1 LIGRVA
7 QLVRAL
13 LSHSRGPGFESLRAH
28 SNPVFPFFEKR
39 MMHSKLAL
47 LVILAALSI
56 SGEALAQNPSPAQ
69 AQQMLQNNP
78 ALLQQLRQRI
88 MTSGLTPD
96 QVRAR
101 LRAEGYPETLLDA
114 YLPGAT
120 GTPDTTAATDD
131 VFSAIS
137 QLGIADTVDVALLR
151 CGVNPDTLAIPDT
164 LASGLI
170 DTTLNKRRSAPRR
183 DSALTACTARNES
196 MGRGLGR
203 PRADAD
209 SGFTIFGLD
218 FFRNATSQFDPNL
231 SGPVDANYRINPGD
245 RLVLVLTGD
254 VEQSYTLNVT
264 REGFVV
270 IPQVGQIWVN
280 NLTMAE
286 LENVLYSR
294 LGRVYSGVR
303 RGAGATTH
311 FYVTPARLSSNQ
323 IYVTGDVLRPGSYRI
338 SSAGTALSALYAAR
352 GPSDNGSLRQ
362 VLVRRGGV
370 AVDTLDVYDYLLNG
384 NTSHD
389 VRLNNSDLVF
399 VPIHGP
405 RARIVGAVA
414 RPATYEIRPNETLA
428 DALRFAGGF
437 TAIASR
443 RRVQIERIVPPAQR
457 APGGR
462 DRIVTEIVSD
472 AFLTGTGPNFPV
484 LDGDVIRVFTV
495 ATRVRNRI
503 TVTGDVWSPGSI
515 GLAPAMR
522 VSDALRIAGGVRPD
536 VYLGQVL
543 ITRTMPDSSRIQLR
557 AALRDTTGAVVN
569 DLPLLEDDDIRVFST
584 SEFRPTRYVAINGAV
599 RKSGQFPYRE
609 GMTIRDLVLLAGG
622 LDQSA
627 YLNEAEMARLPQN
640 RTGGVTATTFR
651 VPLDSSY
658 IFERSVDGKYLGP
671 PGLPAPSGPNP
682 EVVVRPYDNV
692 LILRQPNW
700 ELQRTAVV
708 AGEVRYPGRYTLKTK
723 SEKITDLIQRAGGL
737 TPDGYANGVV
747 FYRTRNGVGRIG
759 IELPD
764 VLRNAKSLD
773 NLPLQDGDSLFIPR
787 FSSVVSVQGAVNSP
801 VSVTY
806 SPGKTLDYYIRAAGG
821 PSRKADLGSAY
832 VTQPNGKV
840 EANQSN
846 FLLPD
851 VVPKPLAGST
861 VFVPER
867 DPNNKPFDL
876 LQSAGAVASILA
888 TLVTL
893 VIALRR

>member
-1 LIGRVA
+1 MT
-7 QLVRAL
+7 
-13 LSHSRGPGFESLRAH
+13 F
-28 SNPVFPFFEKR
+28 
-39 MMHSKLAL
+39 SKLGSLFIIAGL
-47 LVILAALSI
+47 FSITSLAS
-56 SGEALAQNPSPAQ
+56 AQQPTTAQ
-69 AQQMLQNNP
+69 AQQMLQNP
-78 ALLQQLRQRI
+78 ALLQQLRQKI

-101 LRAEGYPETLLDA
+101 LRAEGYPENLLDA
-114 YLPGAT
+114 YLPGGTGADSSAT
-120 GTPDTTAATDD
+120 TED

-137 QLGIADTVDVALLR
+137 QLGIADTSEMQLLR
-151 CGVNPDTLAIPDT
+151 CGVNTDTLAVPET
-164 LASGLI
+164 LPNGLI
-170 DTTLNKRRSAPRR
+170 DTTVTRRLLAQRR
-183 DSALTACTARNES
+183 QAALAVCTARADTLN
-196 MGRGLGR
+196 RGVPR
-203 PRADAD
+203 PQANVD
-209 SGFTIFGLD
+209 SGFVIFGLD

-254 VEQSYTLNVT
+254 VEQSYTLDVT
-264 REGFVV
+264 REGFIV

-303 RGAGATTH
+303 RGPGATTH
-311 FYVTPARLSSNQ
+311 FYITPARLASNQ
-323 IYVTGDVLRPGSYRI
+323 IYVTGDVVRPGSYRI

-384 NTSHD
+384 NTAHD
-389 VRLNNSDLVF
+389 VRLTNSDLVF
-399 VPIHGP
+399 VPIHGA
-405 RARIVGAVA
+405 RVRIVGEVA
-414 RPATYEIRPNETLA
+414 RPATYEMRPNETLS

-437 TAIASR
+437 TATAAR

-462 DRIVTEIVSD
+462 DRTVTEIVSD
-472 AFLTGTGPNFPV
+472 EFLTGTGPSIPV
-484 LDGDVIRVFTV
+484 LAGDVIRVFTV

-503 TVTGDVWSPGSI
+503 SVTGDVWSPGSV
-515 GLAPAMR
+515 GLTPGMH

-536 VYLGQVL
+536 VYLGQIL
-543 ITRTMPDSSRIQLR
+543 ITRTFPDSSRVQLR
-557 AALRDTTGAVVN
+557 AALRDTTGAVLN
-569 DLPLLEDDDIRVFST
+569 DLPLQEDDEIRVFST

-622 LDQSA
+622 MDQSA
-627 YLNEAEMARLPQN
+627 YLNEAEVARLPKD

-658 IFERSVDGKYLGP
+658 IFERAPDGKYLGP

-682 EVVVRPYDNV
+682 EVVVQPYDNV

-700 ELQRTAVV
+700 ELQRTAVI
-708 AGEVRYPGRYTLKTK
+708 AGEVRYPGRYSLKTK
-723 SEKITDLIQRAGGL
+723 SEKITDLITRAGGL
-737 TPDGYANGVV
+737 TPDAYANGVT
-747 FYRTRNGVGRIG
+747 FYRARNGVGRIG

-764 VLRNAKSLD
+764 VLKNPRSLD

-787 FSSVVSVQGAVNSP
+787 FNAVVAVQGAVNSP

-806 SPGKTLDYYIRAAGG
+806 SPGKTFEYYIRAAGG
-821 PSRKADLGSAY
+821 PSRKADVRRAY

-840 EANQSN
+840 ETRESH

-851 VVPKPLAGST
+851 GIPKPLPGST

-867 DPNNKPFDL
+867 DPGDKPFDI
-876 LQSAGAVASILA
+876 LQSAGAIASILA
-888 TLVTL
+888 TVLTL

>member
-1 LIGRVA
+1 MT
-7 QLVRAL
+7 
-13 LSHSRGPGFESLRAH
+13 F
-28 SNPVFPFFEKR
+28 
-39 MMHSKLAL
+39 SKLGSLFIIAGL
-47 LVILAALSI
+47 FSITSLAS
-56 SGEALAQNPSPAQ
+56 AQQPTTAQ
-69 AQQMLQNNP
+69 AQQMLQNP
-78 ALLQQLRQRI
+78 ALLQQLRQKI

-101 LRAEGYPETLLDA
+101 LRAEGYPENLLDA
-114 YLPGAT
+114 YLPGGSGADSTAT
-120 GTPDTTAATDD
+120 TED

-137 QLGIADTVDVALLR
+137 QLGIADTVEVELLR
-151 CGVNPDTLAIPDT
+151 CGVNTDTLTVPDTLP
-164 LASGLI
+164 SGLI
-170 DTTLNKRRSAPRR
+170 DTTMNKRRLAQRR
-183 DSALTACTARNES
+183 EAARAACASRTDSLN
-196 MGRGLGR
+196 RGIAR
-203 PRADAD
+203 PRADVD
-209 SGFTIFGLD
+209 SGFVIFGLD

-254 VEQSYTLNVT
+254 VEQSYTLDVT
-264 REGFVV
+264 REGFIV

-311 FYVTPARLSSNQ
+311 FYATPARLSSNQ
-323 IYVTGDVLRPGSYRI
+323 IYVTGDVVRPGSYRV

-362 VLVRRGGV
+362 VLVRRGGI

-384 NTSHD
+384 NTAHD
-389 VRLNNSDLVF
+389 VRLTNSDLVF
-399 VPIHGP
+399 VPIHGA
-405 RARIVGAVA
+405 RARIVGEVA
-414 RPATYEIRPNETLA
+414 RPATYEMRPNETLA

-437 TAIASR
+437 TATAAR
-443 RRVQIERIVPPAQR
+443 RRVQIERIVPPALR
-457 APGGR
+457 TPGGR
-462 DRIVTEIVSD
+462 DRTVTEIVSD
-472 AFLTGTGPNFPV
+472 EFMAGTGPSIPV
-484 LDGDVIRVFTV
+484 MAGDVIRVFSV
-495 ATRVRNRI
+495 ASRVRNRI
-503 TVTGDVWSPGSI
+503 FVRGDVWSPGSQGI
-515 GLAPAMR
+515 APGMR
-522 VSDALRIAGGVRPD
+522 VSDALKLAGGVKPD

-543 ITRTMPDSSRIQLR
+543 ITRTLPDSTRQQLR
-557 AALRDTTGAVVN
+557 AALRDTTGAVIN
-569 DLPLLEDDDIRVFST
+569 DLLLQEDDEIRVFSV

-609 GMTIRDLVLLAGG
+609 GMTIRDLALLAGG

-627 YLNEAEMARLPQN
+627 YLNEAEVARLPVD
-640 RTGGVTATTFR
+640 RAGGVTARTFR

-658 IFERSVDGKYLGP
+658 LFERGPDGKYLGP
-671 PGLPAPSGPNP
+671 PGLPAPSGPSP
-682 EVVVRPYDNV
+682 EVTVEPYDNV

-700 ELQRTAVV
+700 ELQRTAVI
-708 AGEVRYPGRYTLKTK
+708 AGEVKYPGRYSLRTKT
-723 SEKITDLIQRAGGL
+723 EKITDLITRAGGL
-737 TPDGYANGVV
+737 TPDAYANGVT

-787 FSSVVSVQGAVNSP
+787 YNAVVNVQGAVNSP

-806 SPGKTLDYYIRAAGG
+806 SPGKSLEYYIRAAGG
-821 PSRKADLGSAY
+821 PSRKADVGRAY

-840 EANQSN
+840 EARQSR

-851 VVPKPLAGST
+851 GIPKPSAGST
-861 VFVPER
+861 VYVPER
-867 DPNNKPFDL
+867 DPSDRPLDF
-876 LQSAGAVASILA
+876 LQGAGAIAQIAGSLIA
-888 TLVTL
+888 L